1 MKFYGKA
8 EDVGQRILD
17 AFRNGQ
23 IPEAM
28 KNVFWNIK
36 SKRHSASWSLRN
48 RFIMALHGYSDARGF
63 GQWTEVGRNV
73 KKGEKAFYILAPIF
87 AKKRDE
93 LDPKTNKPRQFII
106 GFKGVPV
113 FGYEQTEGKPL
124 EGMQE
129 SEDWI
134 SKLPLIELAKSWGVE
149 TLTVSGSETSAKGA
163 HIEIGNKELIALAVK
178 NLSTWAHELVHAAEK
193 RVRGELK
200 SGQHWDQEVV
210 AELGGA
216 ILLECLGFDQDSDR
230 GGCFEYVQ
238 RYALESGKTALEA
251 CMAVLDRTLKAVA
264 FILEEAE
271 KVNADKPEAEA
282 VAA

>member
-28 KNVFWNIK
+28 RDVFWTLK
-36 SKRHSASWSLRN
+36 TGRHSASWSLRN
-48 RFIMALHGYSDARGF
+48 QLIMFLHGYSDARGF
-63 GQWTEVGRNV
+63 GQWKDAGRNV
-73 KKGEKAFYILAPIF
+73 KKGEKAFQILAPVF

-93 LDPKTNKPRQFII
+93 IDPKTGKPRQFIV
-106 GFKGVPV
+106 GFKGVNV
-113 FGYEQTEGKPL
+113 FGYEQTEGKDL
-124 EGMQE
+124 GGADAEAK
-129 SEDWI
+129 DWI
-134 SKLPLIELAKSWGVE
+134 AKLPLIELAKSWGVNVKVDGMIAAFG
-149 TLTVSGSETSAKGA
+149 LHGSYSPNQDE
-163 HIEIGNKELIALAVK
+163 IALAVK

-193 RVRGELK
+193 RLRGDLK
-200 SGQHWDQEVV
+200 GGQHWDQEVV

-216 ILLECLGFDQDSDR
+216 ILLECLGYKDESDR
-230 GGCFEYVQ
+230 GGCFKYVQ
-238 RYALESGKTALEA
+238 RYAVESGKTAIEA
-251 CMAVLDRTLKAVA
+251 CLAVLDRTLKAVS

-271 KVNADKPEAEA
+271 KANADKPEA